1 ALGDRLLTMQEVQVP
16 AEGLTVEIPVTA
28 DWGAG
33 AYVTALLYRPMDLA
47 AKRMPGRAIGLAW
60 AGVAPGERKLQVAV
74 TPLGPV
80 APRQPLNLEV
90 AVPNLQPGEEAYV
103 TLAAVDVGILN
114 LTRFTVPDPDA
125 WYFGQR
131 RLGMEIRD
139 LYGQLIDRMQG
150 APGVVRSGGDGGLV
164 RLQGPPPTEDLVA
177 FHSGIL
183 RLDAQGKARVSFA
196 PSDFNGT
203 IKLMAMAWTAVGVG
217 HGAQDLMMRDPIVIQ
232 ASLPRFLAPGDSSRV
247 LIDLTHVSGPVGRG
261 VLGLEAEGGLIELDA
276 QAARRELDLSGGGHA
291 RSEVP
296 VRALAVGD
304 ASLRV
309 RLKTPDGQE
318 IIKPLRLP
326 VRDYRPPQRQTRVET
341 LKPGGRGLVLTQD
354 LLKDLQPDSG
364 TLLLSASG
372 AGRLDLPGLLQSLDR
387 YPFGCAE
394 QITSRAL
401 PLLYLNQIALAAGL
415 SGEREAG
422 PRIKEAIADLIGKQG
437 SDGGFGLWG
446 PGGDDL
452 WLDAYVTDFLTR
464 ARESGHAVPEVA
476 FQLALDKLRNR
487 LAYAGDLGGSAGGA
501 SAYGE
506 DGDDRGEAGGED
518 LAYALYVLARNARAV
533 IGDLRYYAE
542 AKLDAFAT
550 PMARAQL
557 GAALALY
564 GDKPRADRA
573 FTSALALLNEGEA
586 DLGWRLD
593 FGSSLRD
600 AAALLALAAES
611 GTGAIDLN
619 ALAARIDK
627 LGALD
632 GRLSTQEQAWLL
644 LAAQAL
650 MEGAAKPRLE
660 LNGQPTEGPLFQRF
674 EAKALVAGPATL
686 INRGKQPIEVLV
698 TLSGIPRLAPPA
710 GGQGY
715 RIERAYYDPEGKRVQ
730 PDRLTQ
736 GQRLVVLVTVT
747 ADQAGAAR
755 LLVDDPLPAG
765 FEIENP
771 SLLRAGDLQGIP
783 WLGLL
788 ETSAHQEFRAER
800 FVAAVDRLASD
811 PDRFQLAYRVRAV
824 TPGRFLHPAATVEDM
839 YRPRQH
845 GWTGDGWVEIGQG
858 R

>member
-1 ALGDRLLTMQEVQVP
+1 
-16 AEGLTVEIPVTA
+16 
-28 DWGAG
+28 
-33 AYVTALLYRPMDLA
+33 
-47 AKRMPGRAIGLAW
+47 
-60 AGVAPGERKLQVAV
+60 
-74 TPLGPV
+74 
-80 APRQPLNLEV
+80 
-90 AVPNLQPGEEAYV
+90 
-103 TLAAVDVGILN
+103 
-114 LTRFTVPDPDA
+114 
-125 WYFGQR
+125 
-131 RLGMEIRD
+131 
-139 LYGQLIDRMQG
+139 
-150 APGVVRSGGDGGLV
+150 
-164 RLQGPPPTEDLVA
+164 
-177 FHSGIL
+177 
-183 RLDAQGKARVSFA
+183 
-196 PSDFNGT
+196 
-203 IKLMAMAWTAVGVG
+203 
-217 HGAQDLMMRDPIVIQ
+217 
-232 ASLPRFLAPGDSSRV
+232 
-247 LIDLTHVSGPVGRG
+247 
-261 VLGLEAEGGLIELDA
+261 
-276 QAARRELDLSGGGHA
+276 
-291 RSEVP
+291 
-296 VRALAVGD
+296 
-304 ASLRV
+304 
-309 RLKTPDGQE
+309 
-318 IIKPLRLP
+318 
-326 VRDYRPPQRQTRVET
+326 
-341 LKPGGRGLVLTQD
+341 
-354 LLKDLQPDSG
+354 
-364 TLLLSASG
+364 
-372 AGRLDLPGLLQSLDR
+372 LPGLLQSLDR